1 MTQFEKPTAHKVEK
15 ETNSKDFVV
24 GAIIGGAIGAATALF
39 LAPKSGTEL
48 RQDLNTQTNLL
59 KERSTEW
66 KDQAVTKGN
75 ELAATA
81 KEKSAGITQTVQSQS
96 NAIVEKVK
104 SLKGNSSD
112 RSNEEGSVNTN
123 SDLTKFSNE
132 STENPTPSV
141 TPVDPL
147 TPNTSTDPIGSSEK
161 KL

>member
-1 MTQFEKPTAHKVEK
+1 MTQFEKPTAHKEEK

-24 GAIIGGAIGAATALF
+24 GALIGGAIGAATALF

-59 KERSTEW
+59 KERSSEW

-104 SLKGNSSD
+104 SLKGNSSE
-112 RSNEEGSVNTN
+112 SSEESSDNIN

-132 STENPTPSV
+132 SNQNPAPSV

-147 TPNTSTDPIGSSEK
+147 TPNTSTDPIGSSDK